1 MFARFLDTCACCS
14 GEEGVLEAV
23 RALDQRGIKG
33 LGPAAANLLYFLH
46 PTIAPPFNTAIVK
59 GYNAVTGARVKLG
72 RWEEYLAMRAGMLE
86 LTKRYRRPAFQRPRR
101 DCGLVVRCWQRTIPD
116 AAKG

>member
-46 PTIAPPFNTAIVK
+46 PTIAPPFNTPCRIP
-59 GYNAVTGARVKLG
+59 
-72 RWEEYLAMRAGMLE
+72 WE
-86 LTKRYRRPAFQRPRR
+86 F
-101 DCGLVVRCWQRTIPD
+101 GLPCLYS
-116 AAKG
+116 